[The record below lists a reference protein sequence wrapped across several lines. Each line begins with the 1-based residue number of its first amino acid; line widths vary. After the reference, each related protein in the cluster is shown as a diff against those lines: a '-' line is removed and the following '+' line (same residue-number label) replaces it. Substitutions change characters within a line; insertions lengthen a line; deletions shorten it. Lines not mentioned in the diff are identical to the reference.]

1 MAYIKVKWRK
11 NESKG
16 KELNAY
22 DYEKY
27 LLKDRGT
34 ELVFNAHSCIGG
46 YAVEQ
51 FESKQ
56 RSFNQFRPAS
66 RGGKINLAM
75 EVIHN
80 FEEKESQMLGAEKI
94 NQMGMELASRYFPDH
109 QYLVVTHTDTKKIHN
124 HILVNP
130 VNEITGKRDIT
141 DKKKHLYNLRE
152 ISDGML
158 RERGLSVI
166 KENTVREKIVSEKVR
181 KIQSRG
187 GNSYKLDLFQKADFA
202 RTYATSFDEY
212 VSVLH
217 ELSIGVAIT
226 ENNITYFYGDRT
238 KGVRGNKLGYKY
250 DKDGLISK
258 FKENDE
264 RFSKRPYLKERIYE
278 GINAFTSTARDS
290 MGVSSTILSNGGNQ
304 KSTSKKDYSA
314 YTKSDRG
321 GDRTPLPPS
330 HSVYDSLI
338 PISEIKAAASGSV
351 LDYCLDNKIALKKSD
366 NGDLLLKHR
375 EFVKIDDHGWTNL
388 KNGTKGSL
396 IEFVAF
402 HEDITFLKAISQ
414 ITGNKNLLLLEQH
427 YGEVKRPYKSF
438 YIPKEREAD
447 KASSNLK
454 LRSFLMNNGIKSDH
468 ADDLFKQKRVQVD
481 KKGSIW
487 LFSEGSQFQAN
498 EYQFDEKTRGYKRK
512 EHGEKDSFFYNS
524 YQSGG
529 SLRVFTNPLS
539 FLRQKGSGQLNK
551 SKSELVL
558 MGLNKKA
565 MHIFLAHHPR
575 VNSIEL
581 IDSQES
587 RNCPSHDKFFK
598 SLKKELRLFDIQIV
612 RKTYEK
618 SISKDL
624 SHGIEL

>member
-16 KELNAY
+16 RELNAY

-27 LLKDRGT
+27 LFKDRGT
-34 ELVFNAHSCIGG
+34 ELVFNAHNCIGG

-56 RSFNQFRPAS
+56 RLFNQFRPAS

-141 DKKKHLYNLRE
+141 DKKKHLYNLRNIAND
-152 ISDGML
+152 ISK
-158 RERGLSVI
+158 ERSLSVI
-166 KENTVREKIVSEKVR
+166 RENTVREQIVSEKVR

-187 GNSYKLDLFQKADFA
+187 GSSYKLDLFQKADFA

-226 ENNITYFYGDRT
+226 NKNITYFYGDRA
-238 KGVRGNKLGYKY
+238 KGIRGNKLGDNY

-278 GINAFTSTARDS
+278 GINAFTNATRDS
-290 MGVSSTILSNGGNQ
+290 MGVSSAILSDGGNQ
-304 KSTSKKDYSA
+304 KNVFEKDYCA
-314 YTKSDRG
+314 YTKSDRRS
-321 GDRTPLPPS
+321 DRTPLPPS
-330 HSVYDSLI
+330 HIVYDSLI

-351 LDYCLDNKIALKKSD
+351 LDYL
-366 NGDLLLKHR
+366 
-375 EFVKIDDHGWTNL
+375 
-388 KNGTKGSL
+388 
-396 IEFVAF
+396 
-402 HEDITFLKAISQ
+402 
-414 ITGNKNLLLLEQH
+414 
-427 YGEVKRPYKSF
+427 
-438 YIPKEREAD
+438 
-447 KASSNLK
+447 
-454 LRSFLMNNGIKSDH
+454 
-468 ADDLFKQKRVQVD
+468 
-481 KKGSIW
+481 
-487 LFSEGSQFQAN
+487 
-498 EYQFDEKTRGYKRK
+498 
-512 EHGEKDSFFYNS
+512 
-524 YQSGG
+524 
-529 SLRVFTNPLS
+529 
-539 FLRQKGSGQLNK
+539 
-551 SKSELVL
+551 
-558 MGLNKKA
+558 
-565 MHIFLAHHPR
+565 
-575 VNSIEL
+575 
-581 IDSQES
+581 
-587 RNCPSHDKFFK
+587 
-598 SLKKELRLFDIQIV
+598 
-612 RKTYEK
+612 
-618 SISKDL
+618 
-624 SHGIEL
+624 